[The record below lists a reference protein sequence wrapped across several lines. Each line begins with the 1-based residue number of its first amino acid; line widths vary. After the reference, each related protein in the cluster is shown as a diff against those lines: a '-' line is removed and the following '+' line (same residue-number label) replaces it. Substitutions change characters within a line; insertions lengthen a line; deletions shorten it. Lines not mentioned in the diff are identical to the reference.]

1 MSLTEQEIL
10 RYSRHII
17 LPEVGG
23 RGQKRIKA
31 ASVLV
36 AGQGAAGSAAGMYL
50 AAAGVGR
57 ITLWDPAELAA
68 ADLSGAIAHTLAR
81 IGQNRAESGR
91 AKLEAINPD
100 AEVKAVA
107 DPDALPAL
115 VAGHQVVVATTGDW
129 DAVQA
134 AAIASGAA
142 VVFAGAR
149 GASGALFA
157 YRPGEPCLGCI
168 GADRAAEA
176 GLVPEAG
183 GTGGDG
189 RVVAAA
195 GGVIGT
201 AAATEALK
209 LILGIGTP
217 LTGRLLRYDGWEARF
232 RESGVARRAECPLC
246 AGR

>member
-31 ASVLV
+31 SAVLV
-36 AGQGAAGSAAGMYL
+36 AGIGAAGSAAAMYL

-57 ITLWDPAELAA
+57 ITLWDPAVLTA
-68 ADLSGAIAHTLAR
+68 ADLSGAIAHTRVR

-100 AEVKAVA
+100 ANITAITA
-107 DPDALPAL
+107 PDALPAL

-129 DAVQA
+129 TAVQA
-134 AAIASGAA
+134 AAIASGVA
-142 VVFAGAR
+142 VVFAGVH
-149 GASGALFA
+149 GATGAVFA

-168 GADRAAEA
+168 GADLAAGSSLLPEEA
-176 GLVPEAG
+176 AG
-183 GTGGDG
+183 VDG
-189 RVVAAA
+189 RVVSAA

-232 RESGVARRAECPLC
+232 REEPVTRRSGCSLC
-246 AGR
+246 AGN